1 MKSSTTVQETM
12 ELFPQVCLEIWLD
25 EIDNS

>member
-1 MKSSTTVQETM
+1 LTTVQETM

-25 EIDNS
+25 EIESR